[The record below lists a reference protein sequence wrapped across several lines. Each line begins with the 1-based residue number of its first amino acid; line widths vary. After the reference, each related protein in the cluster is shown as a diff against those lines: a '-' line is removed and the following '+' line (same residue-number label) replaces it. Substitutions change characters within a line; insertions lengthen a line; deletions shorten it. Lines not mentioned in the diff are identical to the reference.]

1 LDNKKVFQKLI
12 VGKQKF
18 NVPIMN
24 ILNKINP
31 RNWKRDFNINVNDYL
46 QSRFNLNVLHPHE
59 ETPNAHVVS
68 LFNESKVLR
77 TCVYGRD
84 DYKIIFSIIVF
95 NELEQEAVN
104 AGNIQKY
111 IYTFYWCDMGSKKM
125 PDEDKNWMYRVFQTV
140 KKMKVYYDFD
150 SVRKVFKEKILDFV
164 TMSNYYYNIDKI
176 TKDIDK
182 LTIVIKPNPNPNSKP
197 KPKPKPKLKPNPKPK
212 TKQETNPKQ
221 ETKQEP
227 KSTVV
232 TEIDWGDIFFN
243 VSDKQV
249 VPKAIPKPEQEKQ
262 PEKQPE
268 NVDLLGLFS

>member
-1 LDNKKVFQKLI
+1 
-12 VGKQKF
+12 
-18 NVPIMN
+18 
-24 ILNKINP
+24 
-31 RNWKRDFNINVNDYL
+31 
-46 QSRFNLNVLHPHE
+46 
-59 ETPNAHVVS
+59 
-68 LFNESKVLR
+68 
-77 TCVYGRD
+77 
-84 DYKIIFSIIVF
+84 
-95 NELEQEAVN
+95 
-104 AGNIQKY
+104 
-111 IYTFYWCDMGSKKM
+111 
-125 PDEDKNWMYRVFQTV
+125 
-140 KKMKVYYDFD
+140 
-150 SVRKVFKEKILDFV
+150 VRKVFKEKILDFV